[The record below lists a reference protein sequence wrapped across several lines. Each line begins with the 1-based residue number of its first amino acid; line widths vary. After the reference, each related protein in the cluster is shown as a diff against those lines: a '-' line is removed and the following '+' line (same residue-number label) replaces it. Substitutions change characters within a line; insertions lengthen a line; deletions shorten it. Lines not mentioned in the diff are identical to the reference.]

1 MQQPHWPWGLQP
13 SLTDRTPQLVAEHV
27 EQRGPVVGHLDVGA
41 VDAEPDQRDRISED
55 QLKEEPQPQVR
66 VALGLVT
73 WNPAPCS
80 PSL

>member
-1 MQQPHWPWGLQP
+1 VLAQ
-13 SLTDRTPQLVAEHV
+13 DV
-27 EQRGPVVGHLDVGA
+27 EQGRAIVGDLDVGA
-41 VDAEPDQRDRISED
+41 VDAEPDQWISGSAD

-66 VALGLVT
+66 EAFGFVT